1 MKYLR
6 FWKGLFITVLFIVI
20 IFQGFGYFFKL
31 PNEKRNSNIITS
43 LKVSNSFTTN
53 WSRTWGGIDYEY
65 GYGVEVDSSGN
76 VYLVGTTF
84 SFGEGGSDMVLVKY
98 NNKGEKQWNV
108 TWGGIYDDQGGGIA
122 IDNSQNLYI
131 VGSTNSSGEGG
142 FDIVL
147 VKYNIFGV
155 EIWNRTWGGIKKD
168 RGYEVAIDSSGNIL
182 VAGNTISFGEGW
194 EDLVIIKYNNAGIQ
208 IWNNTWGGASNYDY
222 GEGVDVDSFDN
233 VYLVGTTFSFGQ
245 GSGDMVLVKYDSF
258 GVQLWNQ
265 TWGDVYFDY
274 CSGVAV
280 DTSDNVYLVGGTDK
294 FEYMNMILVKFNSTG
309 ILKWNRS
316 YGGSWP
322 SHAIGRAIEVNSSDS
337 VLISGY
343 SSFSFDEEEDM
354 VLVNYNSLGE
364 QLWDCTWGGSNFDAG
379 LGITLGSPRDVY
391 VVGITESFGAGEF
404 DIALVK
410 FNPGTNRGT
419 NGKIA
424 GFHIFL
430 FIIMMG
436 ILTILYLKKRKNIFH
451 FS

>member
-65 GYGVEVDSSGN
+65 GYGVEVDWSGN

-155 EIWNRTWGGIKKD
+155 EIWNRTWGGIKK
-168 RGYEVAIDSSGNIL
+168 E
-182 VAGNTISFGEGW
+182 
-194 EDLVIIKYNNAGIQ
+194 
-208 IWNNTWGGASNYDY
+208 
-222 GEGVDVDSFDN
+222 
-233 VYLVGTTFSFGQ
+233 
-245 GSGDMVLVKYDSF
+245 
-258 GVQLWNQ
+258 
-265 TWGDVYFDY
+265 
-274 CSGVAV
+274 
-280 DTSDNVYLVGGTDK
+280 
-294 FEYMNMILVKFNSTG
+294 
-309 ILKWNRS
+309 
-316 YGGSWP
+316 SW
-322 SHAIGRAIEVNSSDS
+322 V
-337 VLISGY
+337 
-343 SSFSFDEEEDM
+343 
-354 VLVNYNSLGE
+354 
-364 QLWDCTWGGSNFDAG
+364 
-379 LGITLGSPRDVY
+379 
-391 VVGITESFGAGEF
+391 
-404 DIALVK
+404 
-410 FNPGTNRGT
+410 
-419 NGKIA
+419 
-424 GFHIFL
+424 
-430 FIIMMG
+430 
-436 ILTILYLKKRKNIFH
+436 
-451 FS
+451 

>member
-65 GYGVEVDSSGN
+65 GYGVEVDWSGN

-309 ILKWNRS
+309 ILKWNR
-316 YGGSWP
+316 
-322 SHAIGRAIEVNSSDS
+322 
-337 VLISGY
+337 
-343 SSFSFDEEEDM
+343 
-354 VLVNYNSLGE
+354 
-364 QLWDCTWGGSNFDAG
+364 
-379 LGITLGSPRDVY
+379 
-391 VVGITESFGAGEF
+391 
-404 DIALVK
+404 
-410 FNPGTNRGT
+410 
-419 NGKIA
+419 
-424 GFHIFL
+424 
-430 FIIMMG
+430 
-436 ILTILYLKKRKNIFH
+436 
-451 FS
+451 